1 MPLTYFQPSQVDSSF
16 NGYLRNR
23 IINGAMMIDQ
33 RNAGASVNLTGSTAY
48 PVDRWF
54 AINST
59 DGTMTGQQSTVVP
72 ASGYK
77 NSLVFTTGTADASLA
92 ATQFAVVAQNIEGLN
107 VSDLNWG
114 SATASTV
121 TLSFWVRS
129 SLTGTFGGAVRN
141 SANDRSYPFS
151 YTITGANAWQQ
162 QSITIP
168 GDTSGTWLT
177 TNGTGLTVAFGM
189 GVGSTYSGT
198 AGAWAGANYLSVTG
212 ATSVIGTA
220 GATFY
225 ITGVQLEDGAVAT
238 PFERPMYQQ
247 QLAMCQRYYLKTFDQ
262 SIAPAENTGNRN
274 GGLRAEAWTTSASA
288 IPIGVNWQFPVEMRA
303 APTITTYNPNAVG
316 SGWRTNDNTGSAAAA
331 SAEASTREVLIYINT
346 SLGATAG
353 FVIQAAAS
361 AEL

>member
-33 RNAGASVNLTGSTAY
+33 RNSGASISITGSAAF

-54 AINST
+54 GINST
-59 DGTMTGQQSTVVP
+59 DGTMTGRQSAVVP

-77 NSLVFTTGTADASLA
+77 NSVVFTTGTADASLA
-92 ATQFAVVAQNIEGLN
+92 ATQFAVVGQSIEGLN

-129 SLTGTFGGAVRN
+129 SLTGTFGGSVRN
-141 SANDRSYPFS
+141 SAADRSYPFS
-151 YTITGANAWQQ
+151 YTITGANAWEQKF
-162 QSITIP
+162 ITIP

-177 TNGTGLTVAFGM
+177 TNGIGISVFFGM
-189 GVGSTYSGT
+189 GVGSTYSGP
-198 AGAWAGANYLSVTG
+198 AGVWAGTNYLSVTG

-238 PFERPMYQQ
+238 PFERRMYPQE
-247 QLAMCQRYYLKTFDQ
+247 LAMCQRYYAKTY
-262 SIAPAENTGNRN
+262 NT
-274 GGLRAEAWTTSASA
+274 ETTPGTATTTGYIITTTNASGWA
-288 IPIGVNWQFPVEMRA
+288 YVTWNFAVAMRA
-303 APTITTYNPNAVG
+303 SPTITAYNH
-316 SGWRTNDNTGSAAAA
+316 
-331 SAEASTREVLIYINT
+331 ST
-346 SLGATAG
+346 GATGTWQDGGGTARAVTVVGAG
-353 FVIQAAAS
+353 SSNVSFGSTASNLNSWLAGHAIAS